1 MNAATIVLIILGVMI
16 LGLAI
21 LFLESARELKQARV
35 KEYTMQLPG
44 PPKGRILFLR
54 DLISAPIA
62 SYYPL

>member
-44 PPKGRILFLR
+44 HPRGRILFLS
-54 DLISAPIA
+54 D
-62 SYYPL
+62 